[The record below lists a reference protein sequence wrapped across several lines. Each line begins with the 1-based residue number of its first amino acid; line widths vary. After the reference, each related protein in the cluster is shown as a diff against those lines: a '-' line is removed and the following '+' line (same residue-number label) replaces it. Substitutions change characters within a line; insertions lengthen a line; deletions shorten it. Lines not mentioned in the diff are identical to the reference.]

1 MAWNPFRSGS
11 RRFSISI
18 DTAVNE
24 RISAELKQVV
34 ADQRPSEAPLG
45 FLIFDRAI
53 QKMLDDGRYFLFR
66 RASPQECQDAEVGFV
81 ITETESGNILGYH
94 FYEVRGYRFV
104 LLLNI
109 SLQQGSLI
117 HFERIPSGRGKA
129 VELLRGAASIVRSS
143 AHAV

>member
-1 MAWNPFRSGS
+1 MVWNPFRSGN

-18 DTAVNE
+18 DAAVNQ
-24 RISAELKQVV
+24 RISTELKQVV

-66 RASPQECQDAEVGFV
+66 RASPQECQDAQVGFV
-81 ITETESGNILGYH
+81 ITEAESGNILGYH

-117 HFERIPSGRGKA
+117 DFERIADGRGDA
-129 VELLRGAASIVRSS
+129 VKLLRAAALIVRSS
-143 AHAV
+143 ADAV